1 MQKMKEKDW
10 YLIGALIANLH
21 KHNVFHGDLNITNIL
36 VNEDDKRIEKFLLID
51 FDKSELK
58 KYLTVKSK
66 ESNLDRI
73 LRSLKKN
80 NLFNKISFNKLIEGY
95 SFTSD

>member
-1 MQKMKEKDW
+1 MKEKDW
-10 YLIGALIANLH
+10 YSIGELISNLH